1 MEPVTAKMLQQA
13 FTNTVETNEKIES
26 LNKDRE
32 GFSKQR
38 ENARQKKH
46 TDISELTNTAS
57 EKNLKL
63 TRWAQQLNG
72 EKRRKSVT
80 KR

>member
-1 MEPVTAKMLQQA
+1 MAKMLQQA

-38 ENARQKKH
+38 ENTRLKKH
-46 TDISELTNTAS
+46 RDISELTNTAS
-57 EKNLKL
+57 GKNLKP
-63 TRWAQQLNG
+63 TSWAQQQNG
-72 EKRRKSVT
+72 EKRRKSVI